1 LLVTAQRA
9 ARSAEPNGAAVSA
22 AHRPVTDPV
31 IRANV
36 QAMHLSRLLLGTV
49 NDEITTRQR
58 RNAWAL
64 FTAVIAVFVW
74 LVIRD
79 AWLCD
84 DAFIT
89 FRVVDNFHNGF
100 GLRWNVVDRVQ
111 VFTHPLWC
119 LALLCVGGVFENLP
133 LAALWISVV
142 LSITAFVL
150 IVPKPGRKDLDLVLL
165 ALLIPASK
173 AVVQFA
179 TSGLEGPLAFFLLT
193 LLILACG
200 GLAPEWSRWDRW
212 VPLLAA
218 AVVLTRHDFLL
229 IVAPLCIA
237 WVARKNIRRAAMP
250 IVAGAAVV
258 AIWESFSFVYYGG
271 LVPNTALAKLSTD
284 LPFFDRVL
292 QGLRYVVDFLL
303 RDPAGTVGLVTCLL
317 LLIVRRKDL
326 QARAVSTGILLYLF
340 YVVIIGGDFMSG
352 RFFAVPVFLAVAE
365 SIRTNGEGTK
375 PLSDSFPGVCATAI
389 LLVMFHFFGFNG
401 FVADNISRNGIADER
416 RVYAPAL
423 SLAAVHNGGPIQR
436 VSWVRAA
443 QELGK
448 TGPSV
453 MRAIAVGVVGYYGG
467 PNVHVLDVN
476 ALGDPLLSR
485 LPARSGSRIGHFER
499 RIPEGYEDSLQSGS
513 LVLEDPDLKEYCQ
526 VVWSVTRGP
535 VWSKSRLS
543 ESNGLVTGRYD
554 PLLNNY
560 LSRSGDWLREPGAPS
575 LPPPDATIEM
585 LFVPDNTPE

>member
-1 LLVTAQRA
+1 
-9 ARSAEPNGAAVSA
+9 
-22 AHRPVTDPV
+22 
-31 IRANV
+31 
-36 QAMHLSRLLLGTV
+36 V
-49 NDEITTRQR
+49 NDEPTPDQQR
-58 RNAWAL
+58 RAWAL
-64 FTAVIAVFVW
+64 FTAVIAIFAW

-89 FRVVDNFHNGF
+89 FRVVDNFHDGF

-119 LALLCVGGVFENLP
+119 FLLVAIGWLAGNLP
-133 LAALWISVV
+133 LAALWFSILMSVA
-142 LSITAFVL
+142 AFLL
-150 IVPKPGRKDLDLVLL
+150 IVPRPGRENWDLVLL

-173 AVVQFA
+173 AVVQFG
-179 TSGLEGPLAFFLLT
+179 TSGLEGPLAYLLLV
-193 LLILACG
+193 LLILAAG
-200 GLAPEWSRWDRW
+200 GLGSDWSRHDRW
-212 VPLLAA
+212 VPLLGAA
-218 AVVLTRHDFLL
+218 IVLTRPDLVL

-237 WVARKNIRRAAMP
+237 WVARKGIRRAA
-250 IVAGAAVV
+250 VAIGFGAAAV
-258 AIWESFSFVYYGG
+258 AMWEIISFVYYGS
-271 LVPNTALAKLSTD
+271 LVPNTALAKLYTGR
-284 LPFFDRVL
+284 PFFEGAL

-303 RDPAGTVGLVTCLL
+303 RDPAGMVGLVTCLL
-317 LLIVRRKDL
+317 LLIFRRNDI
-326 QARAVSTGILLYLF
+326 QARAVSVGILLYVL
-340 YVVIIGGDFMSG
+340 YIVAIGGDFMSG

-365 SIRTNGEGTK
+365 AIRTNGENTRR
-375 PLSDSFPGVCATAI
+375 LADSFPGASAAAVI
-389 LLVMFHFFGFNG
+389 LVVIHFFGFNG

-423 SLAAVHNGGPIQR
+423 SLAAVHEGAPIQR

-453 MRAIAVGVVGYYGG
+453 MEAIAVGVVGYYGG
-467 PNVHVLDVN
+467 PNVHVLDIN

-485 LPARSGSRIGHFER
+485 LPSRSGSRIGHFER

-513 LVLEDPDLKEYCQ
+513 LVIEDPDLREYCQ

-535 VWSKSRLS
+535 VWSASRLGQ
-543 ESNGLVTGRYD
+543 SNRMITGGYD
-554 PLLNNY
+554 LLLDNY
-560 LSRSGDWLREPGAPS
+560 LSRSRDWLREPGTPA

-585 LFVPDNTPE
+585 LFLPEEAADLPADNAD

>member
-1 LLVTAQRA
+1 MNDESTSRERKIAWA
-9 ARSAEPNGAAVSA
+9 IYAAV
-22 AHRPVTDPV
+22 V
-31 IRANV
+31 
-36 QAMHLSRLLLGTV
+36 
-49 NDEITTRQR
+49 
-58 RNAWAL
+58 
-64 FTAVIAVFVW
+64 AVFVW

-89 FRVVDNFHNGF
+89 FRVVDNFHNDF

-133 LAALWISVV
+133 LASLWFSIVV
-142 LSITAFVL
+142 SITAFVL
-150 IVPKPGRKDLDLVLL
+150 IVPRPGRKELDLVLL

-173 AVVQFA
+173 AVVQFS
-179 TSGLEGPLAFFLLT
+179 TSGLEGPLAFLLLA
-193 LLILACG
+193 LLVLACG
-200 GLAPEWSRWDRW
+200 GLAPEWNRWDRW

-218 AVVLTRHDFLL
+218 AVVLTRHDFVL
-229 IVAPLCIA
+229 IVAPLFIA
-237 WVARKNIRRAAMP
+237 WVARKNTRKAIMP
-250 IVAGAAVV
+250 IVVGVTAV
-258 AIWESFSFVYYGG
+258 AIWEFFSFVYYGG
-271 LVPNTALAKLSTD
+271 LVPNTALAKLYTGLS
-284 LPFFDRVL
+284 FFDSASH
-292 QGLRYVVDFLL
+292 GLRYIVDFVL
-303 RDPAGTVGLVTCLL
+303 RDPAGTIGLVTCLL
-317 LLIVRRKDL
+317 LLMVRRKDH
-326 QARAVSTGILLYLF
+326 QARAVATGVLLYLF
-340 YVVIIGGDFMSG
+340 YIVVIGGDFMSG

-365 SIRTNGEGTK
+365 AVRTNGESTK

-389 LLVMFHFFGFNG
+389 ILVVVHFSGFDG
-401 FVADNISRNGIADER
+401 FVRDNNSRNGISDER

-423 SLAAVHNGGPIQR
+423 SLAAVHDGGPIQR

-443 QELGK
+443 QELGN

-467 PNVHVLDVN
+467 PNVHILDVN

-485 LPARSGSRIGHFER
+485 LPSRSESRIGHFER

-513 LVLEDPDLKEYCQ
+513 LVIDDPDLREYCQ

-535 VWSKSRLS
+535 VWSASRLG
-543 ESNGLVTGRYD
+543 ESNRLITGGYD
-554 PLLNNY
+554 QLLDNY
-560 LSRSGDWLREPGAPS
+560 LSRSGDWLREPGVPA

-585 LFVPDNTPE
+585 LFLPEEAD

>member
-1 LLVTAQRA
+1 MNDESTSRERKIAWA
-9 ARSAEPNGAAVSA
+9 IYAAV
-22 AHRPVTDPV
+22 V
-31 IRANV
+31 
-36 QAMHLSRLLLGTV
+36 
-49 NDEITTRQR
+49 
-58 RNAWAL
+58 
-64 FTAVIAVFVW
+64 AVFVW

-89 FRVVDNFHNGF
+89 FRVVDNFHNDF

-133 LAALWISVV
+133 LASLWFSIVV
-142 LSITAFVL
+142 SITAFVL
-150 IVPKPGRKDLDLVLL
+150 IVPRPGRKELDLVLL

-173 AVVQFA
+173 AVVQFS
-179 TSGLEGPLAFFLLT
+179 TSGLEGPLAFLLLA
-193 LLILACG
+193 LLVLACG
-200 GLAPEWSRWDRW
+200 GLAPEWNRWDRW

-218 AVVLTRHDFLL
+218 AVVLTRHDFVL
-229 IVAPLCIA
+229 IVAPLFIA
-237 WVARKNIRRAAMP
+237 WVARKNTRKAIMP
-250 IVAGAAVV
+250 IVVGVTAV
-258 AIWESFSFVYYGG
+258 AIWEFFSFVYYGG
-271 LVPNTALAKLSTD
+271 LVPNTALAKLYTGLS
-284 LPFFDRVL
+284 FFDSASH
-292 QGLRYVVDFLL
+292 GLRYIVDFVL
-303 RDPAGTVGLVTCLL
+303 RDPAGTIGLVTCLL
-317 LLIVRRKDL
+317 LLMVRRKDH
-326 QARAVSTGILLYLF
+326 QARAVATGVLLYLF
-340 YVVIIGGDFMSG
+340 YIVVIGGDFMSG

-365 SIRTNGEGTK
+365 AVRTNGESTK

-389 LLVMFHFFGFNG
+389 ILVVVHFFGFDG
-401 FVADNISRNGIADER
+401 FVRDNNSRNGISDER

-423 SLAAVHNGGPIQR
+423 SLAAVHDGGPIQR

-443 QELGK
+443 QELGN

-467 PNVHVLDVN
+467 PNVHILDVN

-485 LPARSGSRIGHFER
+485 LPSRSESRIGHFER

-513 LVLEDPDLKEYCQ
+513 LVIDDPDLREYCQ

-535 VWSKSRLS
+535 VWSASRLG
-543 ESNGLVTGRYD
+543 ESNRLITGGYD
-554 PLLNNY
+554 QLLDNY
-560 LSRSGDWLREPGAPS
+560 LSRSGDWLREPGVPA

-585 LFVPDNTPE
+585 LFLPEEAD

>member
-1 LLVTAQRA
+1 
-9 ARSAEPNGAAVSA
+9 
-22 AHRPVTDPV
+22 
-31 IRANV
+31 
-36 QAMHLSRLLLGTV
+36 V
-49 NDEITTRQR
+49 NDETTTRQQR
-58 RNAWAL
+58 LAWAL
-64 FTAVIAVFVW
+64 YASVIAVFVW

-89 FRVVDNFHNGF
+89 FRVVDNFHNDF

-119 LALLCVGGVFENLP
+119 LALVCVGGIFGNLP
-133 LAALWISVV
+133 LATLWFSVV
-142 LSITAFVL
+142 LSVAAFVL
-150 IVPKPGRKDLDLVLL
+150 VVPGPGRKELDLVLL

-179 TSGLEGPLAFFLLT
+179 TSGLEGPLAFLLLA

-200 GLAPEWSRWDRW
+200 GLAREWGRWDRW
-212 VPLLAA
+212 VPVLAA
-218 AVVLTRHDFLL
+218 AVVLTRQDFLL

-237 WVARKNIRRAAMP
+237 WVARKDTRKASMP
-250 IVAGAAVV
+250 IVAGVAVV
-258 AIWESFSFVYYGG
+258 AIWEFFSFVYYGS
-271 LVPNTALAKLSTD
+271 LVPNTALAKLSTG
-284 LPFFDRVL
+284 LPFFEGAL
-292 QGLRYVVDFLL
+292 QGLRYIVDFVL
-303 RDPAGTVGLVTCLL
+303 RDPAGMVGLVTCLL
-317 LLIVRRKDL
+317 LLMVRRKDL
-326 QARAVSTGILLYLF
+326 QARAVATGILLYLF
-340 YVVIIGGDFMSG
+340 YVVAIGGDFMSG
-352 RFFAVPVFLAVAE
+352 RFFAVPVFLVVAE
-365 SIRTNGEGTK
+365 SVRTNGEGAR

-389 LLVMFHFFGFNG
+389 ILVVVHFFGFNG

-423 SLAAVHNGGPIQR
+423 SLAAIHDGRPIQR

-448 TGPSV
+448 AGPSV

-467 PNVHVLDVN
+467 PNVHIVDVN

-499 RIPEGYEDSLQSGS
+499 RIPEGYERSLPSGP
-513 LVLEDPDLKEYCQ
+513 LEIEDPKLSAFCE

-535 VWSKSRLS
+535 VWSASRIG
-543 ESNGLVTGRYD
+543 ESNRLITGGYD
-554 PLLNNY
+554 LLLDNY
-560 LSRSGDWLREPGAPS
+560 LSESGDWLREPGTPA

-585 LFVPDNTPE
+585 LFLPETTESLPPDTTD

>member
-1 LLVTAQRA
+1 LNDESTSRERKIAWA
-9 ARSAEPNGAAVSA
+9 IYAAV
-22 AHRPVTDPV
+22 V
-31 IRANV
+31 
-36 QAMHLSRLLLGTV
+36 
-49 NDEITTRQR
+49 
-58 RNAWAL
+58 
-64 FTAVIAVFVW
+64 AVFVW

-133 LAALWISVV
+133 L
-142 LSITAFVL
+142 
-150 IVPKPGRKDLDLVLL
+150 IVPRPGRKELDLVLL

-179 TSGLEGPLAFFLLT
+179 TSGLEGPLAFLLLA
-193 LLILACG
+193 LLVLACG
-200 GLAPEWSRWDRW
+200 GLTPEWNRRDRW
-212 VPLLAA
+212 LPLLAA
-218 AVVLTRHDFLL
+218 AVVLTRHDFVL
-229 IVAPLCIA
+229 IVAPLFIA
-237 WVARKNIRRAAMP
+237 WVARKNTRKAAMP
-250 IVAGAAVV
+250 IVVGVTAV
-258 AIWESFSFVYYGG
+258 AIWEFFSFVYYGG
-271 LVPNTALAKLSTD
+271 LVPNTALAKLYTGLS
-284 LPFFDRVL
+284 FFDSASH
-292 QGLRYVVDFLL
+292 GLRYIVDFVL
-303 RDPAGTVGLVTCLL
+303 RDPAGTIGLVTCLL
-317 LLIVRRKDL
+317 LLMVRRKDH
-326 QARAVSTGILLYLF
+326 QARAVATGILLYSF
-340 YVVIIGGDFMSG
+340 YIVVIGGDFMSG

-365 SIRTNGEGTK
+365 AVRTDGENTR

-389 LLVMFHFFGFNG
+389 ILVVLHFFGFDG
-401 FVADNISRNGIADER
+401 FVRDNNSRNGISDER

-423 SLAAVHNGGPIQR
+423 SLAAVHDGGPIQR

-443 QELGK
+443 QELGN

-467 PNVHVLDVN
+467 PNVHILDVN

-513 LVLEDPDLKEYCQ
+513 LVIDDPDLREYCR

-535 VWSKSRLS
+535 VWSASRLG
-543 ESNGLVTGRYD
+543 ESNRLITGGYD
-554 PLLNNY
+554 LLLDNY
-560 LSRSGDWLREPGAPS
+560 LSRSGDWLREPGEPA
-575 LPPPDATIEM
+575 LPPPGATIEM
-585 LFVPDNTPE
+585 LFLPEED

>member
-1 LLVTAQRA
+1 M
-9 ARSAEPNGAAVSA
+9 
-22 AHRPVTDPV
+22 
-31 IRANV
+31 I
-36 QAMHLSRLLLGTV
+36 
-49 NDEITTRQR
+49 DESTTRQKR
-58 RNAWAL
+58 LAWAL
-64 FTAVIAVFVW
+64 YASVIAVFVW

-119 LALLCVGGVFENLP
+119 LALLCVGGIFENLP
-133 LAALWISVV
+133 LATLWFSVV
-142 LSITAFVL
+142 LAIAAFAL
-150 IVPKPGRKDLDLVLL
+150 IVPTPGRKDLDLVLL

-173 AVVQFA
+173 AAVQFA
-179 TSGLEGPLAFFLLT
+179 TSGLEGPLAVLLLT

-200 GLAPEWSRWDRW
+200 GLAPEWGRWDRW

-218 AVVLTRHDFLL
+218 AVVLTRQDFLL

-237 WVARKNIRRAAMP
+237 WVARKNTRRASMP
-250 IVAGAAVV
+250 IVAGVAVV
-258 AIWESFSFVYYGG
+258 AIWEIFSFVYYGS
-271 LVPNTALAKLSTD
+271 LVPNTALAKLNTG
-284 LPFFDRVL
+284 LPFFDGAL
-292 QGLRYVVDFLL
+292 QGLSYVVDFVL
-303 RDPAGTVGLVTCLL
+303 RDPAGMVGLATCLL
-317 LLIVRRKDL
+317 LLMVRRKDL
-326 QARAVSTGILLYLF
+326 QAHAIATGILLYLL
-340 YVVIIGGDFMSG
+340 YVVAIGGDFMSG

-365 SIRTNGEGTK
+365 SVRTNGGGARA
-375 PLSDSFPGVCATAI
+375 LSDSFPGVCATAI
-389 LLVMFHFFGFNG
+389 ILVMVHFFGFNG

-423 SLAAVHNGGPIQR
+423 SLAAIHDGRPIQR

-453 MRAIAVGVVGYYGG
+453 MRAIAVGIVGYYGG
-467 PNVHVLDVN
+467 PNVHIVDVN

-499 RIPEGYEDSLQSGS
+499 RIPAGYEGS
-513 LVLEDPDLKEYCQ
+513 LPSGPLEIEDPKLSEFCE
-526 VVWSVTRGP
+526 VVWLVTRGP
-535 VWSKSRLS
+535 VWSASRMGV
-543 ESNGLVTGRYD
+543 SNRLITGGYD
-554 PLLNNY
+554 LLLRDY
-560 LSRSGDWLREPGAPS
+560 LSRSGDWLREPGTPV

-585 LFVPDNTPE
+585 LFLPEANENPPVENSN

>member
-1 LLVTAQRA
+1 VNGEFPLSQR
-9 ARSAEPNGAAVSA
+9 
-22 AHRPVTDPV
+22 H
-31 IRANV
+31 IR
-36 QAMHLSRLLLGTV
+36 
-49 NDEITTRQR
+49 
-58 RNAWAL
+58 WAI
-64 FTAVIAVFVW
+64 FIAVIAVFAW

-100 GLRWNVVDRVQ
+100 GLRWNAVDRVQ

-119 LALLCVGGVFENLP
+119 LVLVVVGEFSSNLP
-133 LAALWISVV
+133 LTGLWLSVL
-142 LSITAFVL
+142 LSITAFAL
-150 IVPKPGRKDLDLVLL
+150 IVPRPHRNELDLMLL

-179 TSGLEGPLAFFLLT
+179 TSGLEGPLAYLLLV

-200 GLAPEWSRWDRW
+200 GLRPERSRWDRW

-218 AVVLTRHDFLL
+218 AVVMTRHDFVI

-237 WVARKNIRRAAMP
+237 WVCRKGIRRATVP
-250 IVAGAAVV
+250 VAAAAAVFTV
-258 AIWESFSFVYYGG
+258 WEAFSLIYYGS
-271 LVPNTALAKLSTD
+271 LVPNTALAKLNTGA
-284 LPFFDRVL
+284 PIFGRVL
-292 QGLRYVVDFLL
+292 QGFQYAVDFVL
-303 RDPAGTVGLVTCLL
+303 RDPAGAVGLVTCVLI
-317 LLIVRRKDL
+317 LIVRRGDL
-326 QARAVSTGILLYLF
+326 QARLVASGIILYLV

-352 RFFAVPVFLAVAE
+352 RFFAVPVFLAVVE
-365 SIRTNGEGTK
+365 SIRTGGEEER
-375 PLSDSFPGVCATAI
+375 PLSDRFPGVCATAV
-389 LLVMFHFFGFNG
+389 LLVFFHLIGFDG
-401 FVADNISRNGIADER
+401 FVRDNISRNGIADER

-423 SLAAVHNGGPIQR
+423 SLAAVHDGGPIQR

-443 QELGK
+443 RGLGE

-485 LPARSGSRIGHFER
+485 LPAKAEARTGHFER
-499 RIPEGYEDSLQSGS
+499 RIPEGYEDSLQSGDLS
-513 LVLEDPDLKEYCQ
+513 IEDPDLEEYCR

-535 VWSKSRLS
+535 VWSASRIGQSIRLI
-543 ESNGLVTGRYD
+543 GGAYD
-554 PLLNNY
+554 DALDRY
-560 LSRSGDWLREPGAPS
+560 LSIWGDWHREPGVSA

-585 LFVPDNTPE
+585 LFLPEESD

>member
-1 LLVTAQRA
+1 LNDESTSRERKIAWA
-9 ARSAEPNGAAVSA
+9 IYAAV
-22 AHRPVTDPV
+22 V
-31 IRANV
+31 
-36 QAMHLSRLLLGTV
+36 
-49 NDEITTRQR
+49 
-58 RNAWAL
+58 
-64 FTAVIAVFVW
+64 AVFVW

-89 FRVVDNFHNGF
+89 FRVVDNFHNDF

-133 LAALWISVV
+133 LASLWFSIVV
-142 LSITAFVL
+142 SITAFVL
-150 IVPKPGRKDLDLVLL
+150 IVPRPGRKELDLVLL

-173 AVVQFA
+173 AVVQFS
-179 TSGLEGPLAFFLLT
+179 TSGLEGPLAFLLLA
-193 LLILACG
+193 LLVLACG
-200 GLAPEWSRWDRW
+200 GLAPEWNRWDRW

-218 AVVLTRHDFLL
+218 AVVLTRHDFVL
-229 IVAPLCIA
+229 IVAPLFIA
-237 WVARKNIRRAAMP
+237 WVARKNTRKAIMP
-250 IVAGAAVV
+250 IVVGVTAV
-258 AIWESFSFVYYGG
+258 AIWEFFSFVYYGG
-271 LVPNTALAKLSTD
+271 LVPNTALAKLYTGLS
-284 LPFFDRVL
+284 FFDSASH
-292 QGLRYVVDFLL
+292 GLRYIVDFVL
-303 RDPAGTVGLVTCLL
+303 RDPAGTIGLVTCLL
-317 LLIVRRKDL
+317 LLMVRRKDH
-326 QARAVSTGILLYLF
+326 QARAVATGVLLYLF
-340 YVVIIGGDFMSG
+340 YIVVIGGDFMSG

-365 SIRTNGEGTK
+365 AVRTNGESTK

-389 LLVMFHFFGFNG
+389 ILVVVHFFGFDG
-401 FVADNISRNGIADER
+401 FVRDNNSRNGISDER

-423 SLAAVHNGGPIQR
+423 SLAAVHDGGPIQR

-443 QELGK
+443 QELGN

-467 PNVHVLDVN
+467 PNVHILDVN

-485 LPARSGSRIGHFER
+485 LPSRSESRIGHFER

-513 LVLEDPDLKEYCQ
+513 LVIDDPDLREYCQ

-535 VWSKSRLS
+535 VWSASRLG
-543 ESNGLVTGRYD
+543 ESNRLITGGYD
-554 PLLNNY
+554 QLLDNY
-560 LSRSGDWLREPGAPS
+560 LSRSGDWLREPGVPA

-585 LFVPDNTPE
+585 LFLPEEAD